1 MKTSIFDNPPNGF
14 DRAKVRGWL
23 HVAPGP
29 NRKAIDKLNAENAD
43 LKSRLEQLEAAVA
56 EIVSKKGKK

>member
-14 DRAKVRGWL
+14 DRTKARGWL

-29 NRKAIDKLNAENAD
+29 NRKAIDKLKSENAED
-43 LKSRLEQLEAAVA
+43 RKSV
-56 EIVSKKGKK
+56 V

>member
-43 LKSRLEQLEAAVA
+43 LKSRLEQLESAV
-56 EIVSKKGKK
+56 EQLVSKKKK

>member
-43 LKSRLEQLEAAVA
+43 LKSRLEQLEAVV
-56 EIVSKKGKK
+56 EQLVSKKKK